1 MKNRILIILTFAL
14 TFIFNNVKAQVVF
27 LHTHFDPPLTLLR
40 PNNLPVLDT
49 LKMDFNRDGVADL
62 GISWS
67 GWPWNADFISLNPNW
82 DWTIHRVGES
92 SPLSSSNSLW
102 LHENGYISDSDEYE
116 WGVRLKRGNDYYYGW
131 AYTDAFSEPNPG
143 MPFNK
148 IYIALHEMVFCTIP
162 NYPLHWGQTSLDW
175 GVGESEETIF
185 TTLHP
190 NPTTGQVT
198 ITGQDLK
205 AAQIINTLGQCVAT
219 VKGEGDQLTVDI
231 SDLPAGVYFVNIT
244 DGEGRK
250 CVRKVVKE

>member
-67 GWPWNADFISLNPNW
+67 GWPWNADFIPLNPNW

-148 IYIALHEMVFCTIP
+148 IYIALHDMVFCTIGDKLVWIGGWEKARK
-162 NYPLHWGQTSLDW
+162 LHSLPFTPTQPQAQSPSQASTS
-175 GVGESEETIF
+175 SRPKSST
-185 TTLHP
+185 P
-190 NPTTGQVT
+190 
-198 ITGQDLK
+198 
-205 AAQIINTLGQCVAT
+205 
-219 VKGEGDQLTVDI
+219 
-231 SDLPAGVYFVNIT
+231 
-244 DGEGRK
+244 
-250 CVRKVVKE
+250 